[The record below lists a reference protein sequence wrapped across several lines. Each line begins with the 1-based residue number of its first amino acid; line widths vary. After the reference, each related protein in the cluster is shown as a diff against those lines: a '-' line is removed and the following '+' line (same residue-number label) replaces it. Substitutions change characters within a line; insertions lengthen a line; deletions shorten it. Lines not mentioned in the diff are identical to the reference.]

1 EEEKRAAYA
10 LDLAAEGK
18 SVVLVSSGDIGIYAM
33 ATLVYEL
40 LDKADRKDWE
50 RLHVWVTPGIS
61 ALQACAARIGAP
73 LGHDFCT
80 ISLSDL
86 LTPWEAIQ
94 QRVKAAAEGDFV
106 ISFYNPV
113 SMRRR
118 TQLAYAR
125 DVLLQ
130 HRPPETP
137 VILGRS
143 LGREEEK
150 ITVTTLKDL
159 SVDQVDMLTLV
170 MVGSSETR
178 FNGKHVYTP
187 RGYAG
192 KAGTSIR
199 ADKTSEA
206 AQ

>member
-1 EEEKRAAYA
+1 MEGERGCVSLLCWRGRAAGGQERHECALGEEEKRAAYA

-40 LDKADRKDWE
+40 LDKAGRKDWE

-106 ISFYNPV
+106 IAFYNPR
-113 SMRRR
+113 SLRRR
-118 TQLAYAR
+118 DQLPRAMAILADAR
-125 DVLLQ
+125 PAD
-130 HRPPETP
+130 TP
-137 VILGRS
+137 VMVAGDLGR
-143 LGREEEK
+143 
-150 ITVTTLKDL
+150 
-159 SVDQVDMLTLV
+159 
-170 MVGSSETR
+170 
-178 FNGKHVYTP
+178 P
-187 RGYAG
+187 R
-192 KAGTSIR
+192 
-199 ADKTSEA
+199 
-206 AQ
+206 